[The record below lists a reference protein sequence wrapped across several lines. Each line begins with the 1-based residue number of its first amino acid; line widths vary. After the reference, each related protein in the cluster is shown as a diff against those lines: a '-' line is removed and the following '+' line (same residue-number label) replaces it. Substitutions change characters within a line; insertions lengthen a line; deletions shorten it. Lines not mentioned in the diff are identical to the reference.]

1 MLGSE
6 KYEAI
11 FGGIIYFIGLKS
23 GTQKTN
29 LIQMMICHTFAI
41 LFKPVFNKNHDQYYY
56 KTFLEKCID

>member
-41 LFKPVFNKNHDQYYY
+41 LLSQ
-56 KTFLEKCID
+56 FLTKITTSIIIKRF

>member
-29 LIQMMICHTFAI
+29 LIQMMIC
-41 LFKPVFNKNHDQYYY
+41 
-56 KTFLEKCID
+56 LEKNLVPYFLSQFLTKITTSIIIKRF